1 MSTTL
6 HSNNRFNANAM
17 AGLML
22 LQMVLGILLNFV
34 FLRPILGYDGSTSNE
49 ELSFILGFATLAALL
64 ISSIN
69 IAFGLL
75 LPKDKTQEYFRTF
88 VFLIVFA
95 AAGLT
100 LCAHEYAQ
108 LGETITFLTSPAA
121 ADPNAEV
128 FRKILASGRNEAH
141 FLSIFISSCSLAI
154 FYLLLIR
161 AQLIH
166 AWLAYFALGAALLQ
180 LVAIGHTFFQA
191 SIPNV
196 LQLPLLMTQLLVPVY
211 LLVKGFRQ
219 TELSPTHSATAAV

>member
-6 HSNNRFNANAM
+6 HSNNRFNANAL
-17 AGLML
+17 AGLMP

-49 ELSFILGFATLAALL
+49 ELSFILGCATLAALF

-196 LQLPLLMTQLLVPVY
+196 LQLPLLITQLLVPVY

-219 TELSPTHSATAAV
+219 T

>member
-1 MSTTL
+1 MLTAT
-6 HSNNRFNANAM
+6 HQNNRFNANAL

-22 LQMVLGILLNFV
+22 LQMVLGILFNFV
-34 FLRPILGYDGSTSNE
+34 FLRPILGYDGSTSSE
-49 ELSFILGFATLAALL
+49 ELSFILGCATLAALF

-95 AAGLT
+95 TAGLT

-108 LGETITFLTSPAA
+108 LGESITFLTSPAA
-121 ADPNAEV
+121 ADPNAEI

-166 AWLAYFALGAALLQ
+166 AWLAYFALGAAVLQ

-191 SIPNV
+191 SIPNL
-196 LQLPLLMTQLLVPVY
+196 LQLPLLISQLAVPIY
-211 LLVKGFRQ
+211 LLISGFKR
-219 TELSPTHSATAAV
+219 TELTDMNQPESAV